1 MGGDDGGVL
10 FFLCDKK
17 GDFVYVVVEDGF
29 PVVSIRTGLLC
40 TEFVLVVGGEPVISP
55 FYFVVEVGFVITLQD
70 GERKAIFEFLSSKIL
85 N

>member
-10 FFLCDKK
+10 FFLCNEE
-17 GDFVYVVVEDGF
+17 GNLVYVVVEDGL
-29 PVVSIRTGLLC
+29 PVVSIRTGLLR
-40 TEFVLVVGGEPVISP
+40 TESVLVVGGEPVISP
-55 FYFVVEVGFVITLQD
+55 FYFVVEVGFVVTLQD